1 MGKYKYKTNL
11 RIDEKVLVAA
21 VMVSES
27 WKKNCSSIFK
37 NFGLT
42 YPQYNVLRA
51 LQASEDGINTITNIS
66 VAMLVSGANMTGIAK
81 RMEKSGFLIRKGDP
95 GDERRT
101 MLQITP
107 RGISTM
113 KNIAGDLDRL
123 IDHLLQDI
131 PVLQRV
137 ELLDAFKKILKVSKS
152 FNPYK
157 TFV

>member
-1 MGKYKYKTNL
+1 MGRYKYKTNL

-81 RMEKSGFLIRKGDP
+81 RMEKNGFLIRRGDP
-95 GDERRT
+95 DDERRT

-107 RGISTM
+107 RGINTM
-113 KNIAGDLDRL
+113 KHIAGDLDRL

-131 PVLQRV
+131 PVPQRA
-137 ELLDAFKKILKVSKS
+137 ELLDAFKKILKVSKT
-152 FNPYK
+152 FNPDK
-157 TFV
+157 

>member
-1 MGKYKYKTNL
+1 LNVGRYKYKTNL

-81 RMEKSGFLIRKGDP
+81 RMEKNGFLIRRGDP
-95 GDERRT
+95 DDERRT

-107 RGISTM
+107 RGINTM
-113 KNIAGDLDRL
+113 KHIAGDLDRL

-131 PVLQRV
+131 PVPQRA
-137 ELLDAFKKILKVSKS
+137 ELLDAFKKILKVSKT
-152 FNPYK
+152 FNPDK
-157 TFV
+157 

>member
-1 MGKYKYKTNL
+1 MGMYKYKTKL
-11 RIDEKVLVAA
+11 RVDEKVLVAA

-51 LQASEDGINTITNIS
+51 LQASDGGINTITNIS
-66 VAMLVSGANMTGIAK
+66 VVMLVSGANMTGIAK
-81 RMEKSGFLIRKGDP
+81 RMEKNGFLIRKGDP
-95 GDERRT
+95 DDERKT

-107 RGISTM
+107 KGIQTM

-131 PVLQRV
+131 PVPQRK
-137 ELLDAFKKILKVSKS
+137 ELLDAFKKILEVSKT
-152 FNPYK
+152 FNPH
-157 TFV
+157 